1 MTKKKNPR
9 RRNIFFYLHCRG
21 YVYSG
26 KLMEDE
32 RNDLSLS
39 QANSGFF
46 YQRDLD
52 PWRVV
57 FLHDVQSLLVTMN
70 ISRNK

>member
-1 MTKKKNPR
+1 MTPKKITR

-32 RNDLSLS
+32 RNDLTLS
-39 QANSGFF
+39 HANSGFF
-46 YQRDLD
+46 FIRETLIHEELF
-52 PWRVV
+52 

-70 ISRNK
+70 KQE